1 MKVIPY
7 ILVLVLAVIVNV
19 IVVLISGT
27 ILSGIIGLIDGS
39 FNWKGLLTAISKGII
54 GMEDIAIIAL
64 LIGGLVG
71 LIQHNGGVEW
81 LLNFVKSKV
90 KSKRGAEFGIASLVS
105 VADIATANNTI
116 SIIMSGPLA
125 KNIADE
131 YEVIL
136 VNQQVFLIFL
146 LDVFKVC
153 YPIALNLLQQ
163 RVLLEYLLLVC
174 CHIVFIQF
182 Y

>member
-7 ILVLVLAVIVNV
+7 ILVLVLAVIGVNV

-27 ILSGIIGLIDGS
+27 ILSRIIGLIDGS

-81 LLNFVKSKV
+81 LL
-90 KSKRGAEFGIASLVS
+90 
-105 VADIATANNTI
+105 
-116 SIIMSGPLA
+116 
-125 KNIADE
+125 
-131 YEVIL
+131 
-136 VNQQVFLIFL
+136 
-146 LDVFKVC
+146 
-153 YPIALNLLQQ
+153 
-163 RVLLEYLLLVC
+163 
-174 CHIVFIQF
+174 
-182 Y
+182 

>member
-7 ILVLVLAVIVNV
+7 ILVLVLAVIGVNV

-81 LLNFVKSKV
+81 LLNFVK
-90 KSKRGAEFGIASLVS
+90 
-105 VADIATANNTI
+105 
-116 SIIMSGPLA
+116 
-125 KNIADE
+125 
-131 YEVIL
+131 
-136 VNQQVFLIFL
+136 
-146 LDVFKVC
+146 
-153 YPIALNLLQQ
+153 
-163 RVLLEYLLLVC
+163 
-174 CHIVFIQF
+174 
-182 Y
+182 

>member
-1 MKVIPY
+1 MIVLPGAILTIIILFFLTNGVHIDHSKQYDYNLVKVIPY
-7 ILVLVLAVIVNV
+7 ILVLVLAVIGVNV

-105 VADIATANNTI
+105 VADIATTNNTI

-125 KNIADE
+125 KK
-131 YEVIL
+131 Y
-136 VNQQVFLIFL
+136 
-146 LDVFKVC
+146 C
-153 YPIALNLLQQ
+153 R
-163 RVLLEYLLLVC
+163 RV
-174 CHIVFIQF
+174 
-182 Y
+182 